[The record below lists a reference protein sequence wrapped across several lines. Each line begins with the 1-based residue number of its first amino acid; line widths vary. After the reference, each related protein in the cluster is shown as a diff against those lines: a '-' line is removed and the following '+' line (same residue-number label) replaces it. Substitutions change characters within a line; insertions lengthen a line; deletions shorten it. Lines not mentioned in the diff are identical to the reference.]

1 MRFVVFAH
9 MLRRARCRTYPSVT
23 SYSGDDD
30 DDADV
35 VASKLIDDVV
45 EGRRRIK
52 FALDVRFQ
60 SAVQQQENQELYRI
74 LNERSAATND
84 LKFNGTTTR
93 SDGIFTTNG
102 LTTSRLELDVNQP
115 THSGLAPLH
124 QAVLN
129 GNLDTVKLLLTH
141 GADPNVRDSYG
152 YTPLHAAA
160 ACGLRNISC
169 LLIMF
174 GGDLF
179 SQTCEGNL
187 VVDLSK
193 DPVTADLLATEMC
206 RQIQQQTIMEQY
218 GFAFKLINIIEF
230 ISRTITHTFNACL
243 EWTNQFVS
251 QYFRPPSQKDGNMC
265 VKIVKD
271 TND

>member
-1 MRFVVFAH
+1 

-30 DDADV
+30 DADV
-35 VASKLIDDVV
+35 VVSELIDDVV
-45 EGRRRIK
+45 EGRWEGRRRIK

-74 LNERSAATND
+74 LNERGAATND
-84 LKFNGTTTR
+84 LKINSTTKR
-93 SDGIFTTNG
+93 SDDIFTNG
-102 LTTSRLELDVNQP
+102 LTKSRPELDVNQP

-141 GADPNVRDSYG
+141 GADPNVRDAYG

-169 LLIMF
+169 LLIIF

-179 SQTCEGNL
+179 
-187 VVDLSK
+187 
-193 DPVTADLLATEMC
+193 
-206 RQIQQQTIMEQY
+206 
-218 GFAFKLINIIEF
+218 
-230 ISRTITHTFNACL
+230 
-243 EWTNQFVS
+243 
-251 QYFRPPSQKDGNMC
+251 
-265 VKIVKD
+265 
-271 TND
+271 